1 MHSLIINVSYLGF
14 LWLSLLGWL
23 FPALI
28 LIDIYYCPFN
38 NLLTGQN
45 LANLAY
51 LSKKNNLLTGIF
63 YPILFSCAEYALC
76 CLLEFEFLMTAV
88 FDLQVSNEWPKVVGF
103 TIQQPFEW
111 NSCG

>member
-14 LWLSLLGWL
+14 FWLFGLFVLGWL

-28 LIDIYYCPFN
+28 LIDIYYCPF
-38 NLLTGQN
+38 
-45 LANLAY
+45 
-51 LSKKNNLLTGIF
+51 SNLLTGIF
-63 YPILFSCAEYALC
+63 YPILFSCVEYVLY
-76 CLLEFEFLMTAV
+76 CLLEFEFLMNAV
-88 FDLQVSNEWPKVVGF
+88 FDLQVSNEWPKVVAF